1 MDNTI
6 INKGKW
12 LGLNKTLASTPD
24 GVEYENLMD
33 TLNKKD
39 ELQREDLRR
48 EKNSYSLDQIDNSRP
63 TDKLTKDTII
73 PIPGLLI
80 NYEDSQQGTAPHPTD
95 GPFIPSGGLQWG
107 GEF

>member
-6 INKGKW
+6 INKGKG
-12 LGLNKTLASTPD
+12 LGLNKTLASAPY
-24 GVEYENLMD
+24 GVEYESLMD
-33 TLNKKD
+33 NLNKQNEPGRK
-39 ELQREDLRR
+39 DLRR
-48 EKNSYSLDQIDNSRP
+48 EKNSYSLDQIDNGKS

-80 NYEDSQQGTAPHPTD
+80 NYEDSQHGTAPRPTD